1 MVLVGAKL
9 EQCLSEALKEE
20 LSRQREGETSI
31 QAEGMRVQRCW
42 GGVDGGGA
50 GGPCGLTQWLRGR
63 VTEMSLGGLGG
74 VGRRPGG
81 ERWGPWGGY
90 WGPPLLF
97 RVHCC
102 SELQRL
108 LQLAGR
114 GQTEAAG
121 GWEEMMAVRPEQGQ

>member
-81 ERWGPWGGY
+81 ERWGPWGATG
-90 WGPPLLF
+90 GHPSS
-97 RVHCC
+97 
-102 SELQRL
+102 SEFTAALNSKDYCNSLGGDRL
-108 LQLAGR
+108 KRQEAGR
-114 GQTEAAG
+114 
-121 GWEEMMAVRPEQGQ
+121 R